1 MSTEPLQLPENF
13 NPQTNLL
20 AKTTENGTF
29 HESRAGARLA
39 ERLLENGHSDDITQA
54 IKTLEA
60 TLACQETHP
69 DDPHYG
75 NFYWMA
81 EDDVVGDLNAVEFC
95 LESLIPMMLDHGNR
109 LPQDMQQRVLNAI
122 RLGLDEIRRINVRV
136 TYSNITALDI
146 LNSCL
151 GGELLNDRAIA
162 QRGYDK
168 LVEWMAYTDRNGTPR
183 EFNSPTYI
191 GVFINAFKRL
201 SDHVQHKPTQV
212 RARTMAARLA
222 FSVGLHIHKSTGRWS
237 GPHSRAY
244 HPSVV
249 CEAPA
254 EINRVNQWFDSG
266 ALPKWAND
274 VLNYPTP
281 IDVIETADAE
291 LKSSLTTHQ
300 SDSFCLGTATR
311 QYGGQSDV
319 LMAHYTRDGAD
330 RPGVLYTRYLLN
342 DKWLGD
348 FYHATDRTKSRNLV
362 DEGQFRGVQHG
373 PRAIG
378 LYTPQSIGN
387 ITSAKACFIFTQ
399 REHIDEIWVGDQQ
412 ITALPV
418 EVPENQ
424 TITIASGTTLFAI
437 RPLSRTDI
445 GRNAPIRLVDK
456 QGDLVLETYNY
467 LGSEKSFWEM
477 RPDGPFFQ
485 GHPKNG
491 IYIEMAERADYP
503 NAQTFGQTVASGTLR
518 DKADSLTVYDGQT
531 PRNWVVEYER
541 NGQKIGIEI
550 DLMQWD
556 LKRRWTHE
564 GELDFPMLTAPI
576 VHQSRTGRI
585 DIGDASFTFEKGA
598 GWLYNSPNQEL
609 YIAGYHGPNPSPITL
624 TLPNGKVEIESLT
637 CGTIIWQN
645 GNVTVD
651 ALDLKNAP
659 QVTGGQLVS
668 EIKV

>member
-1 MSTEPLQLPENF
+1 MSNQPLNLPENF
-13 NPQTNLL
+13 NPETHLL

-39 ERLLENGHSDDITQA
+39 ERLLENGHPDDITQA

-69 DDPHYG
+69 DDPHCG

-95 LESLIPMMLDHGNR
+95 LESLIPLMIDYGDR
-109 LPQDMQQRVLNAI
+109 LPEDMQQRVLDAI
-122 RLGLDEIRRINVRV
+122 RLSLEEVQRINVRV

-151 GGELLNDRAIA
+151 GGELLNEPAIC

-168 LVEWMAYTDRNGTPR
+168 LVEWMIYTDQNGTPR

-201 SDHVQHKPTQV
+201 SDHVKHQPTQV
-212 RARTMAARLA
+212 RARTMSARLA
-222 FSVGLHIHKSTGRWS
+222 FSVGLHIHQKTGRWS

-254 EINRVNQWFDSG
+254 EINRVQDWFKSG
-266 ALPKWAND
+266 ALPQWAND

-281 IDVIETADAE
+281 IDVIETADIE
-291 LKSSLTTHQ
+291 NKSNLTTHQ
-300 SDSFCLGTATR
+300 SDSFCLGTATK
-311 QYGGQSDV
+311 QYTGQSDV
-319 LMAHYTRDGAD
+319 LMAHYTREGAD
-330 RPGVLYTRYLLN
+330 RPGVMYTRYLLN

-348 FYHATDRTKSRNLV
+348 FYHATDRTKSRNLI

-378 LYTPQSIGN
+378 LYTPLSIGS

-399 REHIDEIWVGDQQ
+399 REHIDEIYVGDQQ
-412 ITALPV
+412 ITSLPAD
-418 EVPENQ
+418 VPNDQ
-424 TITIASGTTLFAI
+424 IITVASGDALFAI

-477 RPDGPFFQ
+477 RAEGPFFQ

-491 IYIEMAERADYP
+491 IYIEMAERSEYAT
-503 NAQTFGQTVASGTLR
+503 ALAFGQKVASGTLR
-518 DKADSLTVYDGQT
+518 EECDPPTVYDGKT
-531 PRNWVVEYER
+531 PRNWSIEYER
-541 NGQKIGIEI
+541 DGQKVGLEI
-550 DLMQWD
+550 DLMTFD
-556 LKRRWTHE
+556 LTRRWTHE
-564 GELDFPMLTAPI
+564 GDLDWPMLTSPI
-576 VHQSRTGRI
+576 VHQSRDGHI
-585 DIGDASFTFEKGA
+585 DVGDASLTFGDGA
-598 GWLYNSPNQEL
+598 GWLYNSPNQNL
-609 YIAGYHGPNPSPITL
+609 YIAGYHGPNPSPLTL
-624 TLPNGKVEIESLT
+624 TVPNGKIEIESMS
-637 CGTIIWQN
+637 CGTLIWQD
-645 GNVTVD
+645 GKVTLD
-651 ALDLKNAP
+651 ILDLQGTP
-659 QVTGGQLVS
+659 QVTGGQIIS
-668 EIKV
+668 

>member
-1 MSTEPLQLPENF
+1 MPTEPLKLPENF
-13 NPQTNLL
+13 NPETNLL

-29 HESRAGARLA
+29 HESRAGAGLA
-39 ERLLENGHSDDITQA
+39 ERLLANGHPNDIVQA
-54 IKTLEA
+54 IKTLNA

-69 DDPHYG
+69 DDPHCG

-95 LESLIPMMLDHGNR
+95 LESLIPLMIDHGDS
-109 LPQDMQQRVLNAI
+109 LPADMQEKVLTAI

-136 TYSNITALDI
+136 TYSNITALDV
-146 LNSCL
+146 LNTCL
-151 GGELLNDRAIA
+151 GGELLNEPTIA

-168 LVEWMAYTDRNGTPR
+168 LEEWMAYTDLNGTPR

-222 FSVGLHIHKSTGRWS
+222 FSVGLHIHKTTGRWA

-249 CEAPA
+249 CESPA
-254 EINRVNQWFDSG
+254 EINRVNGWFESG
-266 ALPKWAND
+266 ALPGWASD

-281 IDVIETADAE
+281 IDVIETADVE
-291 LKSSLTTHQ
+291 FKGCLTTHQ
-300 SDSFCLGTATR
+300 SDSFCLGVATR

-319 LMAHYTRDGAD
+319 LMAHYNRERAD

-348 FYHATDRTKSRNLV
+348 FYHATDRTKSRNLI

-373 PRAIG
+373 SRAIG
-378 LYTPQSIGN
+378 LYTPESIGR

-399 REHIDEIWVGDQQ
+399 REHIDEIWIGDQQ
-412 ITALPV
+412 ITTLPYD
-418 EVPENQ
+418 VPENQ

-437 RPLSRTDI
+437 RPLSRTDM

-477 RPDGPFFQ
+477 GATGPFFQ
-485 GHPKNG
+485 GYPKNG
-491 IYIEMAERADYP
+491 IYIEMAERSAHP
-503 NAQTFGQTVASGTLR
+503 NAQTFGQTVASGTLK
-518 DKADSLTVYDGQT
+518 DESDPSVVYDGQT
-531 PRNWVVEYER
+531 PRNWTVEYER
-541 NGQKIGIEI
+541 DGQKLGIEI
-550 DLMQWD
+550 DLMKWD
-556 LKRRWTHE
+556 LQRRWTHE
-564 GELDFPMLTAPI
+564 GDLGFPMLESPN
-576 VHQSRTGRI
+576 VQQSRSGQIER
-585 DIGDASFTFEKGA
+585 GDATLSFGNGA

-637 CGTIIWQN
+637 CGTIIWDN
-645 GNVTVD
+645 GKVTVD
-651 ALDLKNAP
+651 ALNLQGAP
-659 QVTGGQLVS
+659 QITGGQ
-668 EIKV
+668 IHP